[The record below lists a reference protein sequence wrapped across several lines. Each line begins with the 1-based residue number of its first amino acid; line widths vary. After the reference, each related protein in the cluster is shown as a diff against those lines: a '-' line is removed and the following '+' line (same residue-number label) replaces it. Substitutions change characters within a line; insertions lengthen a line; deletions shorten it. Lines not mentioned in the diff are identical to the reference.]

1 MKKYVFIILVIM
13 LAATLLVSFTFPSKS
28 FPATGDVETRSASG
42 FHSELSLV
50 RLPATGYIDLTRLN
64 AAQLVSLGLGGPSP
78 DREPPN
84 YPYNQN
90 GMYWSVPFS
99 LVEGDTVRVTVYSDA
114 PVSWFG
120 NDWSSLDV
128 RGILATTETDEDG
141 KSFNPQY
148 PTSSSVEKIS
158 TGYKLT
164 ASYKIPDDTD
174 CVLVLKNNKTDSS
187 PRISVNVAL
196 QPSISFRRM
205 LRNIP
210 LLKNLVKSDSNQ
222 GDD

>member
-1 MKKYVFIILVIM
+1 MKKYVFIILMIV
-13 LAATLLVSFTFPSKS
+13 LAATLLVSFIPFNSS
-28 FPATGDVETRSASG
+28 PATGNVVTVPSSG
-42 FHSELSLV
+42 YRSELSLV
-50 RLPATGYIDLTRLN
+50 RLPAAGYVDLTRLN

-78 DREPPN
+78 DREPPD

-99 LVEGDTVRVTVYSDA
+99 LIEGDTVKVTVYSDTQ
-114 PVSWFG
+114 VSWFG
-120 NDWSSLDV
+120 NDWSNLDV

-148 PTSSSVEKIS
+148 PTSSSVQKVPN
-158 TGYKLT
+158 GYKLT

-187 PRISVNVAL
+187 PRLSVNVAL
-196 QPSISFRRM
+196 QPAISFRRM